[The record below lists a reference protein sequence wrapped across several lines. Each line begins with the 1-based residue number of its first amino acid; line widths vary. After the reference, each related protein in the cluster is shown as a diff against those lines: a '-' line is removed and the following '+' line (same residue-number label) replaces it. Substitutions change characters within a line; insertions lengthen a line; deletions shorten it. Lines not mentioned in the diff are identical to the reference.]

1 MTTRFINLFIVMILA
16 ITAAYG
22 QAFEGKIVYQNSY
35 KSKISNVTDAQF
47 GSMMGTT
54 QEYFIK
60 KGNYKTESNGTFLQW
75 QLYVNADNKLYA
87 KMANSPAVL
96 WNDGS
101 VNTDE
106 VLKAEINRNAADIL
120 GYECD
125 ELIMTCKSGV
135 QKYYFSSK
143 LKVDPKSFE
152 NHKFGN
158 WSEYISR
165 SGALPLKIS
174 IDNPQF
180 VLESVATEIKPMK
193 LDNALFKLPP
203 DAKLE
208 KSPY

>member
-1 MTTRFINLFIVMILA
+1 MTARLINLLTVMIMA
-16 ITAAYG
+16 ITAATG
-22 QAFEGKIVYQNSY
+22 QTFEGKIVYQNSY
-35 KSKISNVTDAQF
+35 KSKMPNVTDAQF

-60 KGNYKTESNGTFLQW
+60 KGNYKTQSDGTFLQW
-75 QLYVNADNKLYA
+75 QLYVNDDNKLYT
-87 KMANSPAVL
+87 KTANSPAVF
-96 WNDGS
+96 WNEGA

-106 VLKAEINRNAADIL
+106 VLKTEINRNATEIL
-120 GYECD
+120 GHKCD
-125 ELIMTCKSGV
+125 ELVMTCKSGV
-135 QKYYFSSK
+135 QKYYFSNK
-143 LKVDPKSFE
+143 LKVDPKLFE

-193 LDNALFKLPP
+193 LEDALFRLPP
-203 DAKLE
+203 DTKVE